1 MSIVNKKA
9 VCNLGGKDGNAF
21 VLMAHWESC
30 AKESGFTSSEIV
42 KVLDECMEKD
52 YNHLLKTL
60 QDHCEG

>member
-9 VCNLGGKDGNAF
+9 VCNLEGKDGNAF

-42 KVLDECMEKD
+42 KVL
-52 YNHLLKTL
+52 
-60 QDHCEG
+60 